1 MISSNHSIL
10 FLPFLAMILSKGNIL
25 NFKDTSIQS
34 LSDLHN
40 ICLILIFSDH
50 SAKRLSKFCLVDWN
64 ISYNIEKIR
73 LFVEYW

>member
-1 MISSNHSIL
+1 
-10 FLPFLAMILSKGNIL
+10 MILLKGNIV

-40 ICLILIFSDH
+40 KSLILILSDH

-64 ISYNIEKIR
+64 ILYNIEKIR
-73 LFVEYW
+73 LFIEYW